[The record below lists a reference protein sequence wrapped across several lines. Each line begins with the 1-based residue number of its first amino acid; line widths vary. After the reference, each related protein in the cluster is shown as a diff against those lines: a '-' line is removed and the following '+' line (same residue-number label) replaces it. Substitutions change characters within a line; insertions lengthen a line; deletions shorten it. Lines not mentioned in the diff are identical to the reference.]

1 MWEDV
6 IIDEVRINGEAIV
19 KECDYDLHKYFI
31 RIKRGI
37 KKLKKEGWKIV
48 GKDDIDTISSKTQ
61 EIPLEIK

>member
-19 KECDYDLHKYFI
+19 KECDYDLNKYFI